1 MFDFGFIV
9 LIVVVFIDILYIV
22 VRRRAFLKDEGK
34 HGPIIKIISE
44 CFCMFLVYA
53 FLLVLIYRIWLN
65 YGILYGKAVCDLNIA
80 LLFLTLF
87 FELLFSLRQKYY
99 NKKYEELKEEIE
111 IIRGFVY
118 TAYFLLYFVVVFGTN
133 PVSKWY

>member
-1 MFDFGFIV
+1 ME
-9 LIVVVFIDILYIV
+9 IVV
-22 VRRRAFLKDEGK
+22 
-34 HGPIIKIISE
+34 
-44 CFCMFLVYA
+44 
-53 FLLVLIYRIWLN
+53 
-65 YGILYGKAVCDLNIA
+65 
-80 LLFLTLF
+80 LFLTLF

-118 TAYFLLYFVVVFGTN
+118 TDYFLLYFVVVFGTN

>member
-1 MFDFGFIV
+1 MG
-9 LIVVVFIDILYIV
+9 IVV
-22 VRRRAFLKDEGK
+22 
-34 HGPIIKIISE
+34 
-44 CFCMFLVYA
+44 
-53 FLLVLIYRIWLN
+53 
-65 YGILYGKAVCDLNIA
+65 
-80 LLFLTLF
+80 LFLTLF
-87 FELLFSLRQKYY
+87 FELLFSLRQKYYNKKYY